1 MLAARQAVERPVPD
15 RVGTEPSPAAGAGAA
30 RLERRP
36 RARRGRARPLVP
48 YLLLAPAAVFMA
60 LFFVQPM
67 LRSLLIAFQTP
78 QGQMTLDNIRSMFG
92 DGDFPLAVRN
102 TVILLALIIPIET
115 CIALVMAVI
124 AQGRLRAQ
132 GWFLY
137 VWSIPLAISDLAAGI
152 VWLSVFSFHGYLNS
166 VLQDLHLLKIP
177 AYFLAYDNLPSL
189 FAAMVIAEVW
199 RSISLVMVVLLSGLQ
214 SIPKEVLEAA
224 ESLGAS
230 GWQRFRH
237 VTLPL
242 LKPAI
247 QVALI
252 MRTTAAFT
260 VFAAILALGGGTFHI
275 LAGEAYKWIN
285 ADHNYQLGA
294 SYGLLIMVLSA
305 ATTSFLLVALRTRR
319 EVFG

>member
-1 MLAARQAVERPVPD
+1 VPD
-15 RVGTEPSPAAGAGAA
+15 RVERKPSRAAGAATK
-30 RLERRP
+30 LERRA
-36 RARRGRARPLVP
+36 RARRRRARPFVP
-48 YLLLAPAAVFMA
+48 YLLLAPAAIFMA

-78 QGQMTLDNIRSMFG
+78 DGQMTLDNIRSMFG

-115 CIALVMAVI
+115 SLALVMAVI

-132 GWFLY
+132 NWFLY

-152 VWLSVFSFHGYLNS
+152 VWLSIFSFHGYLNS
-166 VLQDLHLLKIP
+166 VLQDLHILKIP
-177 AYFLAYDNLPSL
+177 AYFLAYNNLPSL

-214 SIPKEVLEAA
+214 AIPREVLEAA

-242 LKPAI
+242 LKPTI

-252 MRTTAAFT
+252 MPTNAAFT

-305 ATTSFLLVALRTRR
+305 ATTTFLLVALRTRR

>member
-1 MLAARQAVERPVPD
+1 MPD
-15 RVGTEPSPAAGAGAA
+15 RVEAPPPALRATSPSKWRRNASPWSRRAGWLHQAA
-30 RLERRP
+30 
-36 RARRGRARPLVP
+36 P
-48 YLLLAPAAVFMA
+48 YLLLAPAAIFMA
-60 LFFVQPM
+60 AFFVQPL

-78 QGQMTLDNIRSMFG
+78 QGQLTLDNIRSMVQN
-92 DGDFPLAVRN
+92 GDFPLAVRN
-102 TVILLALIIPIET
+102 TLILLALIIPIET

-132 GWFLY
+132 NWFLY

-152 VWLSVFSFHGYLNS
+152 VWLSVFSYHGYLNS

-177 AYFLAYDNLPSL
+177 FYFLAYDNLPSL
-189 FAAMVIAEVW
+189 FAAMVVAEVW

-214 SIPKEVLEAA
+214 AIPREVLEAA

-242 LKPAI
+242 LKPTI

-275 LAGEAYKWIN
+275 LAGEAYIWIN

-305 ATTSFLLVALRTRR
+305 ATTTFLLVVLRTRR
-319 EVFG
+319 EVFGR

>member
-1 MLAARQAVERPVPD
+1 MHHYNSASTCLL
-15 RVGTEPSPAAGAGAA
+15 VGRIELEHRPSP
-30 RLERRP
+30 R
-36 RARRGRARPLVP
+36 RRGLRPLVP
-48 YLLLAPAAVFMA
+48 YLLLTPAAIFMV
-60 LFFVQPM
+60 LFFALPLVQ
-67 LRSLLIAFQTP
+67 SVLIAFQTP
-78 QGQMTLDNIRSMFG
+78 QGQMTLDNIRTMLR
-92 DGDFPLAVRN
+92 DGDFPLAARN
-102 TVILLALIIPIET
+102 TVLLLALIIPIET
-115 CIALVMAVI
+115 CIALAMAVI

-132 GWFLY
+132 NWFLY

-152 VWLSVFSFHGYLNS
+152 VWLSIFSFHGYLNS
-166 VLQDLHLLKIP
+166 VLQDLHVLVVP
-177 AYFLAYDNLPSL
+177 AYFLAYNNLTSL

-214 SIPKEVLEAA
+214 AIPKEVLEAA

-242 LKPAI
+242 LKPTI

-294 SYGLLIMVLSA
+294 SYGLLVMVLSG
-305 ATTSFLLVALRTRR
+305 ATTTFLLVVLRTRR
-319 EVFG
+319 EVFGR